1 MDGKTTLWQKIFWE
15 KSASLA
21 AAAAMRKCGV
31 CERERKT
38 IACKWVGERV
48 HVPVSKKE
56 ALLTSSCCLPLA
68 NMPLTDFFLDFLWC
82 WQPKKCVCDSIEF
95 HCLVQLALFNNLF
108 RWRHSFL
115 WNKFSR
121 AEEKFVDKFAKSW
134 SLFCHSERPD
144 LVNFCLLG
152 ESFKSLAIKP

>member
-95 HCLVQLALFNNLF
+95 HCLVQLALFSAFVPLSKRFHRN
-108 RWRHSFL
+108 RQQSFSIAPQ
-115 WNKFSR
+115 FSLKKVFSSGR
-121 AEEKFVDKFAKSW
+121 EICRQV
-134 SLFCHSERPD
+134 R
-144 LVNFCLLG
+144 
-152 ESFKSLAIKP
+152 